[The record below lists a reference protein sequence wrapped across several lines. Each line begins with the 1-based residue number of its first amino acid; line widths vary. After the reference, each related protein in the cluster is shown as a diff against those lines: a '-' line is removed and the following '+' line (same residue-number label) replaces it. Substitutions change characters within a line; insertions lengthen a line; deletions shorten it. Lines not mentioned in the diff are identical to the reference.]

1 MGCCDKSIYLA
12 WSHSDLQRHY
22 NPLQLLESWAFV
34 LKAVSPGFGSNY
46 LAMALFWLE
55 HSFRFYTQEVAAFLT
70 YKEVTNIKCFFEQ
83 DYIDKSPEHVQD
95 SRISA
100 LKEGKPKLFLE
111 KRRVKEYSNLSM
123 IIFLNLLL
131 HLNNLGIA
139 SEFKIVPKSLQWKVG
154 HFLTVSSGWF
164 EAGSYKLAEANF

>member
-1 MGCCDKSIYLA
+1 
-12 WSHSDLQRHY
+12 
-22 NPLQLLESWAFV
+22 
-34 LKAVSPGFGSNY
+34 
-46 LAMALFWLE
+46 
-55 HSFRFYTQEVAAFLT
+55 
-70 YKEVTNIKCFFEQ
+70 
-83 DYIDKSPEHVQD
+83 
-95 SRISA
+95 
-100 LKEGKPKLFLE
+100 
-111 KRRVKEYSNLSM
+111 M